1 MLNLNNVYNY
11 YSTQLAVPKNN
22 SKVNSHK
29 RNDLKTVYNNMVKQN
44 QHSPFYK
51 FTFSDATQAYAIGI
65 KEAAMSLEADSKALG
80 GQNESVYE
88 QMTAVSDNENV
99 VYATLSNSVSA
110 DLPEKLSIRINTLA
124 KGQTNVGTYLPAGES
139 SFTPGNYSFNISVG
153 RNKYAFQITVHEG
166 DTNQQIERNL
176 ASAINQNNIGV
187 RASIRNNRIEGTS
200 ALTLRSDAIGL
211 PSNGELF
218 FQFDEG
224 YLEND
229 MTELLGIHNVETAPA
244 NAEFYINDT
253 MHTSVSNRIS
263 LNHSID
269 IDLLSANES
278 PVNVYLIPDEDKIS
292 NKLMNF
298 MNSYNQL
305 VDIARHASSQR
316 GATKLLRDVTGMAQ
330 RNSASLE
337 SIGLTLNENGYL
349 EKTADADSAQI
360 KSVFD
365 EELSDFRK
373 DLKRTTEK
381 MTLNPLNYIDKVVV
395 TYPNN
400 TGTYPNPY
408 NPSKYSGL
416 LFNDYA

>member
-11 YSTQLAVPKNN
+11 YSTQLAVPKSN

-65 KEAAMSLEADSKALG
+65 KEAAMSLEADSKSLS
-80 GQNESVYE
+80 GQDDSIFD

-99 VYATLSNSVSA
+99 VFAKLNDYVSA
-110 DLPEKLSIRINTLA
+110 DLPEKLSIRVNTLA
-124 KGQTNVGTYLPAGES
+124 KGQTNVGNYLPAGES
-139 SFTPGNYSFNISVG
+139 SFAPGNYSFGIAVG
-153 RNKYAFQITVHEG
+153 RNRYTFQINVHEN
-166 DTNQQIERNL
+166 DTNQVIERNL
-176 ASAINQNNIGV
+176 ASAINESNIGI
-187 RASIRNNRIEGTS
+187 RASIRNNRVEGTS
-200 ALTLRSDAIGL
+200 ALTLRSEAVGL
-211 PSNGELF
+211 PNDNELF
-218 FQFDEG
+218 FHFDES

-229 MTELLGIHNVETAPA
+229 ITSLLGIHNVETAPT

-253 MHTSVSNRIS
+253 MHTAVSNRIS

-269 IDLLSANES
+269 IDLLSTNDSA
-278 PVNVYLIPDEDKIS
+278 VNVYLVPDEDKIS
-292 NKLMNF
+292 DKLTNF

-316 GATKLLRDVTGMAQ
+316 GATKLLRDVTGIAH
-330 RNSASLE
+330 RNTESLE
-337 SIGLTLNENGYL
+337 SIGLSLNDNGYL
-349 EKTADADSAQI
+349 EKTAEADSAQI

-365 EELSDFRK
+365 EELSGFYR

-381 MTLNPLNYIDKVVV
+381 MTLNPLDYIDKVVV

>member
-65 KEAAMSLEADSKALG
+65 KEAAMSLEADSKSLS
-80 GQNESVYE
+80 GQNESIFD

-99 VYATLSNSVSA
+99 VFAKLNDYVSA
-110 DLPEKLSIRINTLA
+110 DLPEKLSIQVNTLA

-139 SFTPGNYSFNISVG
+139 SFTPGNYSFGIAVG
-153 RNKYAFQITVHEG
+153 RNRYTFQINVHES
-166 DTNQQIERNL
+166 DTNQEIERNL
-176 ASAINQNNIGV
+176 ASAINESNIGV
-187 RASIRNNRIEGTS
+187 RASIRNNRVEGTS
-200 ALTLRSDAIGL
+200 ALTLRSEAVGL
-211 PSNGELF
+211 PNDNELF
-218 FQFDEG
+218 FRFDES

-229 MTELLGIHNVETAPA
+229 ITSLLGIHNVETAPT

-269 IDLLSANES
+269 IDLLSTNDS
-278 PVNVYLIPDEDKIS
+278 PVNVYLVPDKDKIS
-292 NKLMNF
+292 DKLTNF

-316 GATKLLRDVTGMAQ
+316 GATKLLRDVTGIAH
-330 RNSASLE
+330 RNRESLE
-337 SIGLTLNENGYL
+337 SIGLSLNDNGYL
-349 EKTADADSAQI
+349 EKTAEADSAQI

-365 EELSDFRK
+365 EELSGFYR

-381 MTLNPLNYIDKVVV
+381 MTLNPLDYIDKVVV
-395 TYPNN
+395 TYPNS